1 MLSAC
6 CKGLTSYFADLW
18 SYRFFWMNL
27 VNAELRRRYRRSFFG
42 LAWSLFQPLSMT
54 VVLGVVY
61 GGILK
66 VSFWEFAPMLL
77 CGLAFWTMVS
87 QAIFRGCESLV
98 NSESYIRQQPLP
110 LAMFPLRSVLTS
122 GFHFLVSLALTLL
135 LVWPFNMVF
144 YPWALLS
151 LVPTLAL
158 LFVLCWSLAVLAGFS
173 HAYFPDTQHLA
184 EVGLQVLMFLTPIM
198 YPPSMLEKA
207 GMGWLLTWNPLA
219 TLVEMLRAPILRG
232 EVPDLA
238 SYAVAAAVVAVP
250 ALLAAWVVARYEDE
264 VIFAL

>member
-6 CKGLTSYFADLW
+6 CKGVTSYFADLW

-61 GGILK
+61 GGIMK
-66 VSFWEFAPMLL
+66 IPFWDFAPMLL

-135 LVWPFNMVF
+135 LVWPINMVF

-198 YPPSMLEKA
+198 YPPSALTTN
-207 GMGWLLTWNPLA
+207 GMGWLITWNPLA

-238 SYAVAAAVVAVP
+238 TYGAAALFAGVP
-250 ALLAAWVVARYEDE
+250 ACLAAWVVAKFEDR

>member
-1 MLSAC
+1 MLTAC
-6 CKGLTSYFADLW
+6 SRGVTSYFAELW
-18 SYRFFWMNL
+18 SYRYFWTNL
-27 VNAELRRRYRRSFFG
+27 VKAELQRRYRRSLFG
-42 LAWSLFQPLSMT
+42 LGWSLFQPLSMT
-54 VVLGVVY
+54 IVLGVVY
-61 GGILK
+61 RKLFEL
-66 VSFWEFAPMLL
+66 SFWDFAPMLL

-98 NSESYIRQQPLP
+98 NCESYIRQQPLP

-135 LVWPFNMVF
+135 LVWPFQMVF
-144 YPWALLS
+144 YPLALLS
-151 LVPTLAL
+151 LVPTLVL
-158 LFVLCWSLAVLAGFS
+158 LFVLCWALAVLAGFS

-198 YPPSMLEKA
+198 YPPSMLQKA

-219 TLVEMLRAPILRG
+219 TLLEMLRAPILRG

-238 SYAVAAAVVAVP
+238 TYGAAVLIVGIPAAV
-250 ALLAAWVVARYEDE
+250 AAWVVAKLEDR
-264 VIFAL
+264 VIFVL